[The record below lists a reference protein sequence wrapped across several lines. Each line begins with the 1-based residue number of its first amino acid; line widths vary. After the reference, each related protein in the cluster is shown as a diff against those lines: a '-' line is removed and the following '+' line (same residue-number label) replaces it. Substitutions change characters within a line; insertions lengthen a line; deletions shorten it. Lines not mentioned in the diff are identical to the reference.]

1 MKNNL
6 QKYLEKQLL
15 QFGANFGQVCA
26 DSDADAV
33 HDMRVAVKR
42 IRALEVLAGKVAQ
55 NQIDPEASGDLRQ
68 LFKLSGR
75 IRDMQVQQHLLDLL
89 AAKLN
94 TSFGEL
100 AVYLKNSEH
109 KSIKKFT
116 EFVGNHS
123 DTDFAGSLAREIIKI
138 FNGASENDLAA
149 GVKSVVA
156 EIIETVRLMKTDQ
169 QHEEYLHEI
178 RRKLKQYNYLLSVYD
193 KQSSDY
199 AELLITLQHLEKAN
213 DLLGEWHDLD
223 VAREI
228 LLKFLVN
235 KTEQSFLS
243 YSRYMLLL
251 ETIASEKQRLHLA
264 IIELLEKEL
273 GI

>member
-6 QKYLEKQLL
+6 QKYLEKQVL
-15 QFGANFGQVCA
+15 QFGANFKQVCR

-42 IRALEVLAGKVAQ
+42 LRALEVLAGKVAQ
-55 NQIDPEASGDLRQ
+55 NQIDPEASGELRH

-75 IRDMQVQQHLLDLL
+75 IRDMQVQQQLLDLM

-100 AVYLKNSEH
+100 AAYLKNSEN
-109 KSIKKFT
+109 KSISKFSDFT
-116 EFVGNHS
+116 GKHF
-123 DTDFAGSLAREIIKI
+123 DTDFTGNLVKEIERI
-138 FNGASENDLAA
+138 FNTAADSDLTS

-199 AELLITLQHLEKAN
+199 PELLSTLQHLEKAN
-213 DLLGEWHDLD
+213 NLLGEWHDLD
-223 VAREI
+223 VGREI
-228 LLKFLVN
+228 LLKFLGN
-235 KTEQSFLS
+235 KTVSSFTS
-243 YSRYMLLL
+243 YNRYMLLL
-251 ETIASEKQRLHLA
+251 ETIASEKLRLHLA

>member
-6 QKYLEKQLL
+6 QKYLEKQQL
-15 QFGANFGQVCA
+15 QFEANFKQVCR
-26 DSDADAV
+26 DSDAVAV

-42 IRALEVLAGKVAQ
+42 LRALEVLAGKVAQ
-55 NQIDPEASGDLRQ
+55 NLINPEISGDLRH
-68 LFKLSGR
+68 LFKLSGK
-75 IRDMQVQQHLLDLL
+75 IRDMQVQQQLLDLM

-100 AVYLKNSEH
+100 AAYLKNSEN
-109 KSIKKFT
+109 KSISKFSDFT
-116 EFVGNHS
+116 GKHS
-123 DTDFAGSLAREIIKI
+123 DTDFTGNLVNEIEKI
-138 FNGASENDLAA
+138 CSAAADSDLTT

-156 EIIETVRLMKTDQ
+156 EIIETVRLMKSDQ

-193 KQSSDY
+193 KYSSDY
-199 AELLITLQHLEKAN
+199 PELLSTLEHLEKAN
-213 DLLGEWHDLD
+213 DLLGEWHDLV

-228 LLKFLVN
+228 LLKFLAN
-235 KTEQSFLS
+235 KTEQSFTS
-243 YSRYMLLL
+243 FSRYILLL
-251 ETIASEKQRLHLA
+251 ENIASEKHRLHRA
-264 IIELLEKEL
+264 IIELLEQEL